1 VGAELFL
8 NRLHETAHA
17 RKTLVTILAR
27 LSPYT
32 KNKRDGIISDV
43 IDKIIISNQHEEVS
57 SGDKHAVMSSGI
69 IKSDSS
75 DSEVAYN
82 MD

>member
-8 NRLHETAHA
+8 NRLLETTHA

-27 LSPYT
+27 LSPYM

-43 IDKIIISNQHEEVS
+43 IDKIIICMKRFHLEQTLC
-57 SGDKHAVMSSGI
+57 
-69 IKSDSS
+69 SD
-75 DSEVAYN
+75 VICNYYVRFLRI
-82 MD
+82 